1 MRDYKGKG
9 FRKKREKKVL
19 REELS
24 LVRGQSHAN
33 MRRRVSEEEEK
44 KIFNF

>member
-19 REELS
+19 RELS